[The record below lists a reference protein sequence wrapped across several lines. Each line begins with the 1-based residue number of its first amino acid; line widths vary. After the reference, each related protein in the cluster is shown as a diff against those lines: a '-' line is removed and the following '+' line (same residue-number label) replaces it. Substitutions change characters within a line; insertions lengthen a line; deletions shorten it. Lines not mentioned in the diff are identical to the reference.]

1 MRIRIET
8 TVNMP
13 EAPEEVEMGPGT
25 LRDLLVRLFVGARL
39 ADHIID
45 PATGEIKM
53 EGLFN
58 VALND
63 VSYHSLREGVET
75 PLQDGDVLTLS
86 MILLGGG

>member
-13 EAPEEVEMGPGT
+13 EVPEEVEMGPGT
-25 LRDLLVRLFVGARL
+25 LQDLLVRLFVGARL